1 MSLYGGQH
9 YPQNNI
15 NKLPALKQK
24 TKQNKTHTVNDPS
37 AVVQKQGC
45 VSASTF
51 QWAKQAVEQSV
62 LADIIMLHPEQ
73 KAMYL
78 LNLAQGH
85 FFFFFENG
93 ILGGSQA
100 CATTPF

>member
-1 MSLYGGQH
+1 
-9 YPQNNI
+9 
-15 NKLPALKQK
+15 
-24 TKQNKTHTVNDPS
+24 
-37 AVVQKQGC
+37 VVQKQGC

-85 FFFFFENG
+85 FFFFLRMEFWGVTSMCHYTFLIFYVTNWGEG
-93 ILGGSQA
+93 HL
-100 CATTPF
+100 